1 MKIALLDDN
10 IDYHH
15 ILNNMI
21 NDVLKSEDL
30 TYTIDCFS
38 DTESFMNKY
47 DQYDVVF
54 LDVELGAE
62 NGINIA
68 KKITQS
74 DIIFVSSHKNYVFHA
89 FHVAPFSYIL
99 KQDETQAR
107 SEIQR
112 YLAYYKHMH
121 QTITIQNQ
129 DILLSYIS
137 YFSQYEHDRITHL
150 HSKEIIEKGKT
161 LKEISALL
169 PQYFIQINR
178 SEIINMYHVENVKKD
193 VVLMDDGTQ
202 LYASR
207 RREKF
212 LMKAFIEMLE
222 NKL

>member
-1 MKIALLDDN
+1 MNIALLDDN
-10 IDYHH
+10 IAYHQV
-15 ILNNMI
+15 LSNMI
-21 NDVLKSEDL
+21 HDVLKSEDL

-38 DTESFMNKY
+38 EVKSFINQC

-62 NGINIA
+62 NGIDIA

-74 DIIFVSSHKNYVFHA
+74 DIIFVSSHKNYVFNA

-129 DILLSYIS
+129 DILLSHIS
-137 YFSQYEHDRITHL
+137 YFSQYEHNRITHI
-150 HSKEIIEKGKT
+150 HAKEIIEKGKT
-161 LKEISALL
+161 LKDISIQL

-202 LYASR
+202 LFASR

>member
-1 MKIALLDDN
+1 MNIALLDDN
-10 IDYHH
+10 IAYHQV
-15 ILNNMI
+15 LSNMI
-21 NDVLKSEDL
+21 HDVLKSEDL

-38 DTESFMNKY
+38 EVKSFINQR
-47 DQYDVVF
+47 DRYDVVF

-62 NGINIA
+62 NGIDIA

-107 SEIQR
+107 SEIKR
-112 YLAYYKHMH
+112 YVSYYKHMH
-121 QTITIQNQ
+121 QTIPIQNQ
-129 DILLSYIS
+129 DILLSHIS
-137 YFSQYEHDRITHL
+137 YFSQYEHNRITHI
-150 HSKEIIEKGKT
+150 HAKEIIEKGKT
-161 LKEISALL
+161 LKDISIQL

-207 RREKF
+207 RREKI

>member
-1 MKIALLDDN
+1 MNIALLDDN
-10 IDYHH
+10 IAYHQVLSH
-15 ILNNMI
+15 MIHDILH
-21 NDVLKSEDL
+21 SEDIS
-30 TYTIDCFS
+30 YTIDCFS
-38 DTESFMNKY
+38 EVKSFINQC

-62 NGINIA
+62 NGIDIA

-99 KQDETQAR
+99 KQDEKQAR
-107 SEIQR
+107 SEIKR

-129 DILLSYIS
+129 DILLSHIS
-137 YFSQYEHDRITHL
+137 YFSQYEHNRITHI
-150 HSKEIIEKGKT
+150 HAKEIIEKGKT
-161 LKEISALL
+161 LKDISIQL